1 MKKLFILINIAVYLA
16 MLLSCQSDAAKADKL
31 RLNNEFGKAAELYK
45 KAANEGDAYAMWRL
59 SYAYNNGDG
68 VEYDEEQALN
78 YLKRAADA
86 GCEEAECDLARAY
99 ISNWFDICTDKEK
112 KKGKAMM
119 DALVER
125 TDNSHVMASYAAL
138 LWEGDEP
145 YEEDKDKVSEILDNI
160 KDKKEPLYLGLM
172 ANVNLLGTSKINPD
186 IYKAIDYYKKAFR
199 YGNRYC
205 AYILYLSKIQ
215 CNDKLKADTTEA
227 LEWLQKGIESNETKC
242 MIAMADICFS
252 DNIAFQ
258 KYHNVSR
265 GIELLKTAARH
276 GSSEACLRL
285 GISYYGGL
293 HVNKDDEKAF
303 EYMEKATKMRNAQGA
318 CDLGW
323 YYILGTGCEKNVEK
337 GIETWKKAVEY
348 GSAHAANNL
357 FLYYHGGGSN
367 IPAGPRENVLAKEYL
382 LKAANMGEEYACYN
396 LGAQYF
402 WGNDLF
408 EHNTFLAF
416 LYTKKAADA
425 GMIDAC
431 STMVYFY
438 SEGIGCDKNL
448 DKAKEYEN
456 KIKSKEDLEK
466 EHQK

>member
-1 MKKLFILINIAVYLA
+1 MKDIKLIMIVLCTMVTI
-16 MLLSCQSDAAKADKL
+16 SCQSDAAKADKL

-59 SYAYNNGDG
+59 SIAYNNGDG
-68 VEYDEEQALN
+68 VEYDEVKALN
-78 YLKRAADA
+78 LLKQAANA
-86 GCEEAECDLARAY
+86 GCLEAECDIALAY
-99 ISNWFDICTDKEK
+99 MFNWYGIGEDKEK
-112 KKGKAMM
+112 GKAIM
-119 DALVER
+119 DALVDR
-125 TDNSHVMASYAAL
+125 SDHSYVMTRYAGL
-138 LWEGDEP
+138 LFEGIDP
-145 YEEDKDKVSEILDNI
+145 YEENKDRALEILDNI
-160 KDKKEPLYLGLM
+160 KDKNDPTYLRTM
-172 ANVNLLGTSKINPD
+172 ALVYGNGTSKISPD
-186 IYKAIDYYKKAFR
+186 INKAIEYFEKAFKK
-199 YGNRYC
+199 GNKNSAINLYVD
-205 AYILYLSKIQ
+205 YIAGFGGLR
-215 CNDKLKADTTEA
+215 ADTIEA
-227 LEWLQKGIESNETKC
+227 LEWLQKGIEANQTEC

-276 GSSEACLRL
+276 GSSEAYCRL
-285 GISYYGGL
+285 GISYYGGK

-303 EYMEKATKMRNAQGA
+303 EYMGKATKMRNAQGA

-323 YYILGTGCEKNVEK
+323 YYILGTGCEKDVEK

-357 FLYYHGGGSN
+357 YLYYHGGGSN
-367 IPAGPRENVLAKEYL
+367 IPAGPSDNVLAKEYL

-431 STMVYFY
+431 STMVYLY